1 MASVCPAGAGP
12 INCRN
17 AFLSSFR
24 HSFAT
29 AALHEATFS
38 CRIFAFADS
47 IRVRDMTEDC
57 QLLRGY
63 IENGSEEAFS
73 ELVTRHVDLVY
84 SVAVR
89 LVGGDA
95 HLAQDVVQTVFMDLS
110 LKARSLLSSPT
121 LPGWLCRHTFF
132 VASAKVRTEQR
143 RRARERQAVQMNEL
157 HQSAERDWDE
167 LSSVLD
173 DALQQLGAPDR
184 DAIVLRY
191 FKRRDL
197 KAVGAAL
204 GLSEDTA
211 QKRVSRALEKLRRCL
226 SKRGVALTGSTLG
239 AVLASHAVT
248 AAPLGMGGSVTAAI
262 FAGSGTGSGTML
274 AWIKFMAW
282 LKTNTVAASATVVLL
297 TGVTGYLWQLESGP
311 RRPDLGLAQRDQA
324 NSSTRAAAAF
334 GAAPTAPFGVR
345 WSQIESTDYR
355 QYIANLRAIGCPEET
370 IHDIIVAA
378 INRVCGPRMQ
388 AIWTPPVSP
397 YWKKWQPAKPSP
409 DQLKQLLALDAEK
422 AALVKDLLGA
432 PFNGQDMT
440 DLAALQIP
448 DGEAELLF
456 LPDDQRQAA
465 CGALRDSGFE
475 AKVASLHEADP
486 HSDQRELFS
495 EKLAILAQVLSPE
508 ELEQFRLLASPRAK
522 CLRNELQYFQCAAE
536 EFKALLDRRDEHLK
550 EQPLNLSVD
559 RATAVE
565 DVRALFGEQRATE
578 YERVSDFGYLNG
590 RSAAER
596 TGLWSDLADQAG
608 QIVYEAR
615 LEVER
620 TAKDSTLPSEERQ
633 RQMQATL
640 TEAEARVNAALG
652 PNASAGVLHA
662 LRRTLDNTAQV
673 TRP

>member
-1 MASVCPAGAGP
+1 
-12 INCRN
+12 
-17 AFLSSFR
+17 
-24 HSFAT
+24 
-29 AALHEATFS
+29 
-38 CRIFAFADS
+38 
-47 IRVRDMTEDC
+47 
-57 QLLRGY
+57 LRGY
-63 IENGSEEAFS
+63 IQNGSEEAFS
-73 ELVTRHVDLVY
+73 ELVARHVDLVY
-84 SVAVR
+84 SVALR

-132 VASAKVRTEQR
+132 VASAKVRAEQR
-143 RRARERQAVQMNEL
+143 RRARERHAAQMNEL
-157 HQSAERDWDE
+157 QQSAGRDWDE
-167 LSSVLD
+167 LSPVLD
-173 DALQQLGAPDR
+173 AALQQLGAADR

-191 FKRRDL
+191 FKCCDL
-197 KAVGAAL
+197 KAVGATL

-211 QKRVSRALEKLRRCL
+211 QKRVSRALEKLRRGL
-226 SKRGVALTGSTLG
+226 SKRGVALTGTTLG

-262 FAGSGTGSGTML
+262 FAGCGTGTGTML
-274 AWIKFMAW
+274 AWIQFMAW
-282 LKTNTVAASATVVLL
+282 VKTNTVAACATMVLL
-297 TGVTGYLWQLESGP
+297 TGVTGYLWQSGSRP
-311 RRPDLGLAQRDQA
+311 PRPDRSLAQPDQA
-324 NSSTRAAAAF
+324 NPLARAAAAVRE
-334 GAAPTAPFGVR
+334 APTATIGVR
-345 WSQIESTDYR
+345 WSQIESANYR

-378 INRVCGPRMQ
+378 INRVYGPRMQ
-388 AIWTPPVSP
+388 AIWTPPATP
-397 YWKKWQPAKPSP
+397 YWKKARPAKPSP

-422 AALVKDLLGA
+422 AALVKDLLGV

-440 DLAALQIP
+440 DLAALQIS
-448 DGEAELLF
+448 DGEAQLLF
-456 LPDDQRQAA
+456 LPDEKRQAA
-465 CGALRDSGFE
+465 GRALRDSGFE
-475 AKVASLHEADP
+475 AKVASLHEAAP
-486 HSDQRELFS
+486 HSDQREVFS
-495 EKLAILAQVLSPE
+495 EQLAILERVLSPE
-508 ELEQFRLLASPRAK
+508 ELEQFRLRASPRAQW
-522 CLRNELQYFQCAAE
+522 LRCDVQYFPCTTE

-559 RATAVE
+559 RATALE
-565 DVRALFGEQRATE
+565 DVRSLFGEQRARE

-620 TAKDSTLPSEERQ
+620 TAKDSSLPSEERQ

-640 TEAEARVNAALG
+640 MEAEARVNAALG
-652 PNASAGVLHA
+652 PNVSAGVLGA